1 MPNPHNL
8 SEPASAAE
16 QPTKSLLFLYG
27 IPALPLA
34 MLVGPIYAFLPNYLT
49 ETVGLSAVGV
59 GLALSFTRLWD
70 VVSDPVAGVVSD
82 RYGSRAAWML
92 AGLPFSL
99 IGVYYLFV
107 DAAALTVS
115 TVAFASIALYGGW
128 TLTKLN
134 YDAWGAELSPDYDGR
149 TAYASAREG
158 FGLLGFL
165 VVVVLLGAADAA
177 GPQVLAASF
186 KWLGWAMLVFV
197 PAAIFAALKAV
208 PAGQRVRSKAKL
220 ADLRA
225 LWRDDALRRLSGAF
239 LLNGIAAALPATL
252 FLDFVQY
259 RLGRADLAGP
269 LLILYFVCGVIALPL
284 WIKVSKKYDKTK
296 AWMYSMAWATVFFI
310 IVPFLGRGD
319 AIWFGIIC
327 VLTGISLGADLA
339 LPAAIQ
345 ADIAEKRREETG
357 RQQTGLLFALLGML
371 TKLAYAVGV
380 LAYPLLSLLGFSSQ
394 NANASSSE
402 GLFAL
407 GILYGLV
414 PCIAKLGAIW
424 IMKDFPIGRLDV
436 NQAGTR

>member
-1 MPNPHNL
+1 
-8 SEPASAAE
+8 
-16 QPTKSLLFLYG
+16 
-27 IPALPLA
+27 

-49 ETVGLSAVGV
+49 ETVGLSGVGV
-59 GLALSFTRLWD
+59 GFALSLTRLWD

-82 RYGSRAAWML
+82 RYGSRATWML

-99 IGVYYLFV
+99 VGVYLLFV
-107 DAAALTVS
+107 DAAALNVT
-115 TVAFASIALYGGW
+115 TVALASIALYGGW

-165 VVVVLLGAADAA
+165 VVVVWLGAADAA
-177 GPQVLAASF
+177 GPGALAASF
-186 KWLGWAMLVFV
+186 NALGWAMLVAV
-197 PAAIFAALKAV
+197 PLTFIATIKAV
-208 PAGQRVRSKAKL
+208 PVGKRARSKAKL
-220 ADLRA
+220 SDFLA
-225 LWRDDALRRLSGAF
+225 LWQDDALRRLSAAF
-239 LLNGIAAALPATL
+239 LLNGISAALPATL

-269 LLILYFVCGVIALPL
+269 LLILYFICGVVALPL
-284 WIKVSKKYDKTK
+284 WLKVSKRYDKTK
-296 AWMYSMAWATVFFI
+296 AWIYSMAWATLFFV
-310 IVPFLGRGD
+310 IVPFLGEGD

-345 ADIAEKRREETG
+345 ADIVEKRREETG

-380 LAYPLLSLLGFSSQ
+380 LAYPLLAWFGFSSQ
-394 NANASSSE
+394 NAAGGSND

-407 GILYGLV
+407 GILYGAV
-414 PCIAKLGAIW
+414 PCVAKLGAIW
-424 IMKDFPIGRLDV
+424 IMKDFPISRLDV
-436 NQAGTR
+436 NQVDAR